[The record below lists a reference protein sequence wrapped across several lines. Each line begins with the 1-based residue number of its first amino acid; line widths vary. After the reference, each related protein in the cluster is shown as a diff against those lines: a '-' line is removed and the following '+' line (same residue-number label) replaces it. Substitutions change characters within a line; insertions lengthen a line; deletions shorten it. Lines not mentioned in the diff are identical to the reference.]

1 MNRILVA
8 LDTSD
13 TAAAVLDYA
22 VELARRLGSKLILFR
37 VVIVPVDFPAQAF
50 TIAPSQLT
58 PLLMEQSREAMT
70 KMAARVPAELL
81 EGTDVDMGT
90 PWRCVCRAAETSHA
104 DMIVIGSHTY
114 GGLDRVLGTTA
125 ARIVNHANCPV
136 LVVRHPESHPV

>member
-8 LDTSD
+8 LDTSES
-13 TAAAVLDYA
+13 AGAVLDYA
-22 VELARRLGSKLILFR
+22 IELATRLGSRLVLFR
-37 VVIVPVDFPAQAF
+37 AVIVPVDFPAQAF

-58 PLLMEQSREAMT
+58 PLLMEQARDV
-70 KMAARVPAELL
+70 MAKLASRVPPALL
-81 EGTDVDMGT
+81 EGTEIDTGT
-90 PWRCVCRAAETSHA
+90 PWRCVCRAAETTKA
-104 DMIVIGSHTY
+104 DMVVIGSHTY